1 MKTQIEYLTKEV
13 DMLGRCRF
21 ALTWITKAGVNR
33 SQVFFANPI
42 SYGHK
47 PPVIEYKKESK

>member
-13 DMLGRCRF
+13 DALNRCRF
-21 ALTWITKAGVNR
+21 ALTWTTKAGVDR

-47 PPVIEYKKESK
+47 MPTIEYKKESK